1 MYKQW
6 WGSSLLNVPIQFIL
20 FFHIVTFQIGDKVEL
35 VEGFDRY
42 GDASS
47 GPLQL
52 GDRGIVVDFQNGAN
66 GEMYVVAMFFKEIR
80 LFLS

>member
-1 MYKQW
+1 MV
-6 WGSSLLNVPIQFIL
+6 GFFILNQFIL
-20 FFHIVTFQIGDKVEL
+20 SFRIGTFQIGDKVEL

-52 GDRGIVVDFQNGAN
+52 GDRGIVVDVQKGAN
-66 GEMYVVAMFFKEIR
+66 GEMYVGAMFSERHDHSFLN
-80 LFLS
+80 LFRF